1 MRTGREY
8 IKVNWP
14 VNNVL
19 SYKRLSLTLSILLA
33 LASASRA
40 IQIHFLDISHMG
52 RLPDQYK
59 FVYTKLH
66 KNWRKGKSPPA
77 SVSLLIPS
85 ICTCVWWNVW
95 ILIWI
100 EQRYGEMERTNYYWA
115 LFNLT
120 RKCAGLLSAF
130 FGWRRLLLSGVT
142 KILGFGGHFTRSG
155 RIVRIVCSRGVRPR
169 ILVKW
174 IHWAKVLS

>member
-1 MRTGREY
+1 MVWGVRTGQEY

-77 SVSLLIPS
+77 SVSFAYTKYLHM
-85 ICTCVWWNVW
+85 CVVKCLDSYLDRTKVW
-95 ILIWI
+95 RDGKN
-100 EQRYGEMERTNYYWA
+100 Q
-115 LFNLT
+115 
-120 RKCAGLLSAF
+120 
-130 FGWRRLLLSGVT
+130 LLLS
-142 KILGFGGHFTRSG
+142 FTQSNKKVCRSAICYLWLKETL
-155 RIVRIVCSRGVRPR
+155 IVRGYQNFRLWRSFY
-169 ILVKW
+169 
-174 IHWAKVLS
+174 